1 MFAHVPSQT
10 DHPHHAQVSPSPV
23 FICTSPSPEDSHF
36 EIYMSLQSCF
46 LLAFPPMC
54 NSNNKRFTPA
64 DEVMAQSPKA
74 PFLLL
79 SISLGFL
86 RPHSD
91 SGREAIHV
99 TVPDTI
105 TMWKA
110 MTFCTSQASGFGL
123 SPTVGFTAFKPF
135 FVDLTLPYS
144 VVRGESFR
152 LTAIIFN
159 YLKDCIRVR
168 TGATGSRCQALEPCS
183 ATLN

>member
-1 MFAHVPSQT
+1 MPTAYLLLLKSCTNYLHRFRGHWPLLQMFAHVPSQT

-36 EIYMSLQSCF
+36 EIYMSLQSPF

-54 NSNNKRFTPA
+54 NSNNKRFTTA

-79 SISLGFL
+79 SVSPGFL

-144 VVRGESFR
+144 VVRGNPSA
-152 LTAIIFN
+152 LLPSSSII
-159 YLKDCIRVR
+159 
-168 TGATGSRCQALEPCS
+168 
-183 ATLN
+183 